1 MDNIKSGLHTVE
13 QIAPNTYR
21 IDENGAVN
29 CYLAV
34 GKDRALLIDTGC
46 GIGNLKSTVEQIT
59 ALPVDVVLTHAHCDH
74 AGGVGWYE
82 RFFVHEAD
90 RAFAYRILSSRL
102 AARTIVRKTASKSD
116 FAKLPFKSKPMP
128 ISNGHI
134 FELGGRSISVIHTP
148 GHTRGSIVLLD
159 DKHKIMF
166 TGDDINPFLLMCLPG
181 CTSLKEW
188 LTGGEKIL
196 EFSKEYTAYYGHGDG
211 VQTVEQME
219 KTINYI
225 RDILSSKVKNTFF
238 SKNINYTDNNGDIQI
253 VYDSRKVV

>member
-1 MDNIKSGLHTVE
+1 VDNIKLGLHTVE
-13 QIAPNTYR
+13 QIAPDTYR
-21 IDENGAVN
+21 IDEHGFVN
-29 CYLAV
+29 CYLVV

-46 GIGNLKSTVEQIT
+46 GIGNLKSTVEEIT
-59 ALPVDVVLTHAHCDH
+59 DLPVDVVLTHAHCDH

-82 RFFVHEAD
+82 SFFVHEAD
-90 RAFAYRILSSRL
+90 CDFVYRILSSGL
-102 AARTIVRKTASKSD
+102 AARTILGKTASKSD
-116 FAKLPFKSKPMP
+116 LAKLPFKSKSLT
-128 ISNGHI
+128 ISNGHV

-196 EFSKEYTAYYGHGDG
+196 ELSKEYTAYYGHAEGL
-211 VQTVEQME
+211 QTAEQME
-219 KTINYI
+219 KTMNYV
-225 RDILSSKVKNTFF
+225 RDILASKANNRFF
-238 SKNINYTDNNGDIQI
+238 SKNINYPDNNSDIQI
-253 VYDSRKVV
+253 VYNSRKVF